1 MTTPRGGN
9 LLSAFWT
16 PIVVV
21 GCSGPDGPNAQI
33 SVSVFGA
40 GVVPD
45 RPRLLATL
53 YKRNLTHDLVL
64 AKGDLSLSML
74 CAAQVDLIPKLG
86 LVSGRDT
93 GKLDGLDYTLTE
105 RGNPVFE
112 GSIGWLEGTIIE
124 HFDLGDA
131 TAFLIAVT
139 ENHRLT
145 DDEPLVWSKLAP
157 TLPVDVRAQWDAKM
171 TRDIE
176 HYRSVMHWVQGRP
189 SP

>member
-16 PIVVV
+16 PIVAA
-21 GCSGPDGPNAQI
+21 GCNGADGPNAQI

-53 YKRNLTHDLVL
+53 YKRNHTHGLVL

-74 CAAQVDLIPKLG
+74 CAAQVDLVPKLG
-86 LVSGRDT
+86 FVSGRDAP
-93 GKLDGLDYTLTE
+93 KLDGLAYTLTE

-157 TLPVDVRAQWDAKM
+157 TLPAEVRAQWDTKM
-171 TRDIE
+171 ARDID
-176 HYRSVMHWVQGRP
+176 HYRSVMHWV
-189 SP
+189 